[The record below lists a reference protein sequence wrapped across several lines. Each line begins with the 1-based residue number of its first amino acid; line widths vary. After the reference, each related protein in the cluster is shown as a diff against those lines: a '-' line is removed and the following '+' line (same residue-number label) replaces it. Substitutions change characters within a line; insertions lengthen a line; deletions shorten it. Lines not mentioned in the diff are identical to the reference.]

1 MLPGPATIAPMTRR
15 PATYQDVLD
24 APEGKTAE
32 LVDGELF
39 LMSRGRSRH
48 ALGIGRLFAALDD
61 PDGPAPGWWFL
72 IEVELWLGRPD
83 PQGRVL
89 VPDLSGWRRDAYTP
103 DFQAVGHTVPPGWV
117 AEVLS
122 PSTARRDRL
131 VKRALYAEA
140 GIGHAWIVDPDAR
153 SIEVFEL
160 RDGVYA
166 LVATAADDAEVAL
179 PPFEGPLAVG
189 RLWAP

>member
-48 ALGIGRLFAALDD
+48 AWAIGRLFADLGDAF
-61 PDGPAPGWWFL
+61 GGEAGWWFL
-72 IEVELWLGRPD
+72 IEVELWLGHPD

-89 VPDLSGWRRDAYTP
+89 VPDLSGWRRDRYAP
-103 DFQAVGHTVPPGWV
+103 DPDATGHTVVPDWV

-122 PSTARRDRL
+122 PTTARRDRL
-131 VKRALYAEA
+131 QKLGWYAEA
-140 GIGHAWIVDPDAR
+140 GVGHVWLVDPEQR
-153 SIEVFEL
+153 SIEVYAL
-160 RDGVYA
+160 RDGAYA
-166 LVATAADDAEVAL
+166 LVGGAADDADVAL
-179 PPFEGPLAVG
+179 APFDGAVRVG
-189 RLWAP
+189 RIWM